1 MSRCFLSYQQYANAS
16 ENIFFLPTSTKQAN
30 YTQKKRGTDIPDL
43 LTEVV
48 RITLRERC
56 RYNNP
61 RYSANHYTLLS
72 LVETSHISVNKT
84 SINASLIN
92 MYGLVHRQT
101 NGKNMKRE
109 WNSKIYFCTILIA
122 FSPY

>member
-1 MSRCFLSYQQYANAS
+1 MRLPKYGNFIFLLRLNYKIPS
-16 ENIFFLPTSTKQAN
+16 FFTFPLPTSTKQAN

-101 NGKNMKRE
+101 NGKNRKRE
-109 WNSKIYFCTILIA
+109 WNGKIYFA
-122 FSPY
+122 